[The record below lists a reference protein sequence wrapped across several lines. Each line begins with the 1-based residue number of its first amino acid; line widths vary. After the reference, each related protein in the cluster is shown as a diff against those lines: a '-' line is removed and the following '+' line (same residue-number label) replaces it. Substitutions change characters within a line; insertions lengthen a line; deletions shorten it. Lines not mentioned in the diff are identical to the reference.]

1 MTTVNRVMTVLGYFY
16 VAMLVWSV
24 TWAII
29 KNARWWRKWR
39 YERKHGKHSYGAVE
53 FLAGI
58 RQMAEEAAKREE
70 KDA

>member
-1 MTTVNRVMTVLGYFY
+1 MDTVNRVMTALGYFY
-16 VAMLVWSV
+16 VTMLVVNV
-24 TWAII
+24 TWALV
-29 KNARWWRKWR
+29 KNARWWRKWH

-58 RQMAEEAAKREE
+58 HEMVEKAKREE